1 MDRRTFFSTGQVAA
15 RLGVHPQTLR
25 RWERAGVVR
34 PVGRRRG
41 RRVYTVADVERIEA
55 AVMALPQKVGEA
67 ARP

>member
-1 MDRRTFFSTGQVAA
+1 MDRPTFFSTGQVAA

-34 PVGRRRG
+34 PVTRRRG
-41 RRVYTVADVERIEA
+41 RRVYTAADVERIEA
-55 AVMALPQKVGEA
+55 VVLERPAKAGEA

>member
-1 MDRRTFFSTGQVAA
+1 MDRRMFFSTGQVAA

-34 PVGRRRG
+34 PVTRRRG

-55 AVMALPQKVGEA
+55 AVMALPAKAGEA
-67 ARP
+67 IRL

>member
-1 MDRRTFFSTGQVAA
+1 MDRPTFFSTGQVAA

-34 PVGRRRG
+34 PVSRRRG

>member
-1 MDRRTFFSTGQVAA
+1 MDRRMFFSTGQVAA

-34 PVGRRRG
+34 PVTRRRG

-55 AVMALPQKVGEA
+55 AVMALPAKAGEV
-67 ARP
+67 ARS